1 LQNRQHHR
9 PNPEIAMNAPT
20 AMPIVLSPS
29 AVARVRALIAEEG
42 VEDLKLRVFV
52 SGGGCSG
59 FQYGF
64 SFEPTANEDDAV
76 VSQEGFDVLID
87 ATSYSYLVGAD
98 IDYVDDLEGA
108 RFVIQNPNAATSCG
122 CGSSFSV

>member
-1 LQNRQHHR
+1 
-9 PNPEIAMNAPT
+9 MNATT
-20 AMPIVLSPS
+20 AMPLPIVLSAS
-29 AVARVRALIAEEG
+29 AAERVRALIAEEG
-42 VEDLKLRVFV
+42 TTDLKLRVFV

-64 SFEPTANEDDAV
+64 AFESESNEDDAV

-87 ATSYSYLVGAD
+87 STSYGYLVGAD
-98 IDYVDDLEGA
+98 IDYIEDLEGA

>member
-1 LQNRQHHR
+1 
-9 PNPEIAMNAPT
+9 MNAPT
-20 AMPIVLSPS
+20 DMPLPIVLSAS
-29 AVARVRALIAEEG
+29 AAERVRALIAEEASS
-42 VEDLKLRVFV
+42 DLKLRVFV

-64 SFEPTANEDDAV
+64 AFESESNEDDAV
-76 VSQEGFDVLID
+76 VSQDGFDVLID
-87 ATSYSYLVGAD
+87 STSYGYLVGAD
-98 IDYVDDLEGA
+98 IDYIEDLEGA